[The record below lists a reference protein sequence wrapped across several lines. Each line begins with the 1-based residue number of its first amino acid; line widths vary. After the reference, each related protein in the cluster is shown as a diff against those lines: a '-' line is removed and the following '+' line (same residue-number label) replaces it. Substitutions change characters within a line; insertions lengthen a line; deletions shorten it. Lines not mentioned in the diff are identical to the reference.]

1 MADSVRWIEVFTVH
15 DRPHIE
21 LWSAGQMRYEYR
33 NSVLKGQSGCQVV
46 LAVTLVVVALAAA
59 RRMAVT
65 VVLDDE
71 RLRVQG
77 EGRTQSADWSDVVKV
92 TRATGRI
99 TLHRRNG
106 SRVAL
111 VLPRGGAGDLNALG
125 VDIARRLDANR
136 GYQS

>member
-1 MADSVRWIEVFTVH
+1 MA
-15 DRPHIE
+15 
-21 LWSAGQMRYEYR
+21 
-33 NSVLKGQSGCQVV
+33 VLAVVLVMLPNWFGWPVIFPILGAVMLV